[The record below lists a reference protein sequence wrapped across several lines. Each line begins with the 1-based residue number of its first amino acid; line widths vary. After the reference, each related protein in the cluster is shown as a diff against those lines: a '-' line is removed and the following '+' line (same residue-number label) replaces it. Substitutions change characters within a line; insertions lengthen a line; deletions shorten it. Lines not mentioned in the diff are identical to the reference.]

1 MAHLRWAVIALQQA
15 ERHRSG
21 SQRSLELALTAHIV
35 PELELEILDLTEAP
49 RMKVE
54 PSAAELLEIARAT
67 ILSEIAPALPEGQ
80 RYCALMAA
88 NALAIAGRDLAAPDT
103 GAGELAR
110 MAALLPGWIPVATRP
125 PRCARPPR
133 ASPTDIREGRFDE
146 GEARAAP
153 PRAPA
158 PGGSRAPGRE
168 QSARPAPA
176 TKGPRR
182 DHRSPLRRARQGRP
196 GHRRLQ
202 RAGREL
208 RALPRGPR
216 RRGRGGGAPRST
228 GWRPSSAK
236 AAPRTSV
243 ALDVTD
249 PASVDSAMR
258 RVGELAGPVD
268 ILVNNAGVADTKASL
283 EVTESDWRRVLD
295 TNLDGAWRMAQAAAK
310 SMVAAGRG
318 GSIVN
323 IASILGL
330 RQATHLLAYAA
341 AKAALVQ
348 VTKSLALEWARH
360 GIRVNAIAP
369 GYVVTEM
376 NRDFFASDPGQAV
389 LKRMPQRR
397 VGDPRDLEGA
407 LLLLAS
413 GAGAYITGSV
423 VVVDGGH
430 LVNSL

>member
-1 MAHLRWAVIALQQA
+1 MITDPLFDVAGKVALVTGA
-15 ERHRSG
+15 SSG
-21 SQRSLELALTAHIV
+21 LGESFSR
-35 PELELEILDLTEAP
+35 
-49 RMKVE
+49 
-54 PSAAELLEIARAT
+54 
-67 ILSEIAPALPEGQ
+67 
-80 RYCALMAA
+80 C
-88 NALAIAGRDLAAPDT
+88 LAAR
-103 GAGELAR
+103 GAVVVAAAR
-110 MAALLPGWIPVATRP
+110 RVDRLQALV
-125 PRCARPPR
+125 
-133 ASPTDIREGRFDE
+133 REG
-146 GEARAAP
+146 G
-153 PRAPA
+153 
-158 PGGSRAPGRE
+158 
-168 QSARPAPA
+168 A
-176 TKGPRR
+176 T
-182 DHRSPLRRARQGRP
+182 HA
-196 GHRRLQ
+196 
-202 RAGREL
+202 
-208 RALPRGPR
+208 
-216 RRGRGGGAPRST
+216 
-228 GWRPSSAK
+228 
-236 AAPRTSV
+236 V

-258 RVGELAGPVD
+258 QVGELAGPID

-283 EVTESDWRRVLD
+283 EVSESDWRRVLD

-310 SMVAAGRG
+310 SMVAAKRG

-376 NRDFFASDPGQAV
+376 NRDFFASEPGQAV
-389 LKRMPQRR
+389 VKRIPQRR